1 MVRLPIS
8 SRVDQLEIEITI
20 NGIGHPEKRVFCESV
35 VMIQERYLFAGG
47 QGQSAIGS
55 RRNMA
60 VLFAKDHPDTG
71 IFLSVTLQTGADGL
85 V

>member
-20 NGIGHPEKRVFCESV
+20 DGIGHPEKRVFCESV
-35 VMIQERYLFAGG
+35 VMIQARHIFAGG
-47 QGQSAIGS
+47 QGQSTIGS

-71 IFLSVTLQTGADGL
+71 IILGLTLQNGADGL